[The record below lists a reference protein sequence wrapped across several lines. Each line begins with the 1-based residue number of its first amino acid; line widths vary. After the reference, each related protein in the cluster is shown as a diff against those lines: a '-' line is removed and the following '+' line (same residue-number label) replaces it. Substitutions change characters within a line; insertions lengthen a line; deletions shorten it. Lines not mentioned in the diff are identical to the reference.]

1 MRWDV
6 AVEAPNL
13 RNERPHLPQ
22 SVEVIGRAKNE
33 VESSERRMYSHK
45 PAVPRRD
52 LAGGEV
58 FVQ

>member
-13 RNERPHLPQ
+13 RRERPHLPR
-22 SVEVIGRAKNE
+22 SVEVVRKAKNE
-33 VESSERRMYSHK
+33 AESSERRMYSHK

-52 LAGGEV
+52 LADGEV
-58 FVQ
+58 FVP